1 MAGQWT
7 IVGTSE
13 SLEKRYLRITSMP
26 DPTTVRPE
34 QMLKKVLLWLKEKHK
49 NGDDYEYLS
58 EQFRSIRQDLTIQH
72 IKNAFAVEVY
82 E

>member
-1 MAGQWT
+1 MTGNWQ
-7 IVGTSE
+7 IVGISE

-26 DPTTVRPE
+26 DPKTVRPE
-34 QMLKKVLLWLKEKHK
+34 RVLKKALTWLKQKSD
-49 NGDDYEYLS
+49 NGDDYEYIS